1 MPAAVLQWAG
11 MEGIQPERL
20 EGSESK
26 IAEELAEC
34 PGMERRWMKKLETF
48 LVQSGIK
55 HISEMDYPL
64 RAEYEIYLEETL
76 QWKKACLTAFDKAV
90 RYEIQKQM
98 QTLSGR
104 QKYQWQY
111 RNQILFLPYHPD
123 QGLASEFEV
132 SRKNDILIWDFHK
145 NCGEKLK
152 RQIFGGLDFI
162 LKNCRHPP
170 SRRIRLL
177 TLQYFYTFCVEHG
190 ITDVEM
196 LEKADIERYR
206 IYIENSRKE
215 ANLDVQEMAVVTIC
229 RKESFVN
236 AADIHWYAGVWYLE
250 RLHLPKDRINPSAS
264 KESISFLEI
273 QDSSNRKYAQEYMKY
288 ELGITGQAVSTILG
302 RYRSVREFIVFLE
315 QKGVSACRCG
325 REHADAYFKG
335 LLGRNLGA
343 KGFNERVF
351 GITHFYKFL
360 TVRRYVDHVPFRQ
373 EYYVQKVMP
382 VHHDRSVEMETYIE
396 IMQKLR
402 YFPEHLRCMFLHLW
416 CLGLRGSEVC
426 TLKGNAY
433 YRQEEDF
440 WIQVYQIKT
449 KGYKRIPVPEG
460 LYEIMQVYINKHQ
473 IQPDEYIFKNTKGGA
488 FLYPTFRVQ
497 MLKHCRENKIQ
508 GGEYI
513 FKSHDYRH
521 TVASLFYDN
530 EVSLQSIRDYLGH
543 MYDEMTQQYIDYM
556 PRRIE
561 AANEEYFE
569 EPDNDLAAG
578 LRKGGTYGREQNL
591 L

>member
-1 MPAAVLQWAG
+1 MPAAILQWAG
-11 MEGIQPERL
+11 KETVQPERL
-20 EGSESK
+20 EKSEQK

-34 PGMERRWMKKLETF
+34 PGIEKRWMKKLAKF
-48 LVQSGIK
+48 LVQSGIG

-64 RAEYEIYLEETL
+64 RAEYEIYLEATP
-76 QWKKACLTAFDKAV
+76 QWKKNCLKTFDKV
-90 RYEIQKQM
+90 VKHEIQKQM

-104 QKYQWQY
+104 QKNQWKY
-111 RNQILFLPYHPD
+111 RNRILFLPYHPD
-123 QGLASEFEV
+123 QGIASEFEEA
-132 SRKNDILIWDFHK
+132 RKSDILIWDFEK
-145 NCGEKLK
+145 ACPEKLK
-152 RQIFGGLDFI
+152 QQIFGGLDYI
-162 LKNCRHPP
+162 LHNCNKDPRFK
-170 SRRIRLL
+170 RKKLL
-177 TLQYFYTFCVEHG
+177 TLQYFYTFCVEND
-190 ITDVEM
+190 ISDVEM
-196 LEKADIERYR
+196 LEKTDIEKYL

-215 ANLDVQEMAVVTIC
+215 ANLDMQAMAVVTIC

-236 AADIHWYAGVWYLE
+236 SADIHWYAGVWYLD
-250 RLHLPKDRINPSAS
+250 RLHLPKDRVNPSAS
-264 KESISFLEI
+264 KEGISFLEI
-273 QDSSNRKYAQEYMKY
+273 HDLSNRKYAQEYMKY
-288 ELGITGQAVSTILG
+288 ELGITGQAVSTILK
-302 RYRSVREFIVFLE
+302 RYLSVREFIVFLE
-315 QKGVSACRCG
+315 QKEVPVCGCG
-325 REHADAYFKG
+325 REHADAYFRK

-360 TVRRYVDHVPFRQ
+360 TVRRYVERVPFRQ
-373 EYYVQKVMP
+373 EYYMQKVMP
-382 VHHDRSVEMETYIE
+382 VHHDRSVEMETYIG

-433 YRQEEDF
+433 YRQGEDF
-440 WIQVYQIKT
+440 WIQIYQIKT

-460 LYEIMQVYINKHQ
+460 LYEIMRVYIKKYQ
-473 IQPDEYIFKNTKGGA
+473 IELEEYIFKNTKGGA

-497 MLKHCRENKIQ
+497 MLKHCRENQIQ

-521 TVASLFYDN
+521 TVASLFYDH

-569 EPDNDLAAG
+569 EPDNNLAAG
-578 LRKGGTYGREQNL
+578 LREGGAYGKR
-591 L
+591 

>member
-1 MPAAVLQWAG
+1 MPAAILQWA
-11 MEGIQPERL
+11 EKEAVQPERL
-20 EGSESK
+20 KESEQK

-34 PGMERRWMKKLETF
+34 PGIEKRWMKKLAKF
-48 LVQSGIK
+48 LVQSGIG

-64 RAEYEIYLEETL
+64 RAEYEIYLGATP
-76 QWKKACLTAFDKAV
+76 QWKKNCLKTFDKV
-90 RYEIQKQM
+90 VKYEIQKQM

-104 QKYQWQY
+104 QKNQWKY

-123 QGLASEFEV
+123 QGIASEFEE
-132 SRKNDILIWDFHK
+132 SRKSDILIWDFEK
-145 NCGEKLK
+145 ACPEKLK
-152 RQIFGGLDFI
+152 QQIFGGLDYI
-162 LKNCRHPP
+162 LHNCNKDPRFK
-170 SRRIRLL
+170 RKKLL
-177 TLQYFYTFCVEHG
+177 TLQYFYTFCVEND
-190 ITDVEM
+190 ISDVEM
-196 LEKADIERYR
+196 LEKTDIEKYL

-215 ANLDVQEMAVVTIC
+215 ANLDMQAMAVVTIC

-236 AADIHWYAGVWYLE
+236 SADIHWYAGVWYLD
-250 RLHLPKDRINPSAS
+250 RLHLPKDRVNPSAS
-264 KESISFLEI
+264 KEGISFLEI
-273 QDSSNRKYAQEYMKY
+273 HDLSNRKYAQEYMKY
-288 ELGITGQAVSTILG
+288 ELGITGQAVSTILK
-302 RYRSVREFIVFLE
+302 RYLSVREFIVFLE
-315 QKGVSACRCG
+315 HKEVPVCGCG
-325 REHADAYFKG
+325 REHADAYFRK

-360 TVRRYVDHVPFRQ
+360 AVRRYVDRVPFRQ
-373 EYYVQKVMP
+373 KYYMQKVMP
-382 VHHDRSVEMETYIE
+382 VHHDRSVEMETYIG

-426 TLKGNAY
+426 TLKGGAY
-433 YRQEEDF
+433 YRQGGDF
-440 WIQVYQIKT
+440 WIQIYQIKT

-460 LYEIMQVYINKHQ
+460 LYEIMRVYIKKHQ
-473 IQPDEYIFKNTKGGA
+473 IEPEEYIFKNTKGGA
-488 FLYPTFRVQ
+488 FLYPTFRAQ
-497 MLKHCRENKIQ
+497 MLKYCRENQIQ

-521 TVASLFYDN
+521 TVASLFYDH

-569 EPDNDLAAG
+569 EPDNNLAAG
-578 LRKGGTYGREQNL
+578 LREGGTYGRK
-591 L
+591 

>member
-1 MPAAVLQWAG
+1 MPAAILQWAG
-11 MEGIQPERL
+11 KEELRPERL
-20 EGSESK
+20 EERKQK

-34 PGMERRWMKKLETF
+34 PGIEKRWMRKLETF
-48 LVQSGIK
+48 LAQSGVE
-55 HISEMDYPL
+55 HISEMGYPL
-64 RAEYEIYLEETL
+64 RSEYEIYLDATP
-76 QWKKACLTAFDKAV
+76 QWKKNCLKTFDKVA

-98 QTLSGR
+98 RTLSGR

-123 QGLASEFEV
+123 ERIASELEV
-132 SRKNDILIWDFHK
+132 SRKPEILIWDFRK
-145 NCGEKLK
+145 NCAEKLK
-152 RQIFGGLDFI
+152 RQIFGGLDYI
-162 LKNCRHPP
+162 LKNCRHPAC
-170 SRRIRLL
+170 RRVRLL
-177 TLQYFYTFCVEHG
+177 TLQYFYTFCVENN
-190 ITDVEM
+190 ILDVEM
-196 LEKADIERYR
+196 LEKSDIEKYR
-206 IYIENSRKE
+206 IYIENSRKK
-215 ANLDVQEMAVVTIC
+215 ANLDAQEMAVVTLC

-236 AADIHWYAGVWYLE
+236 AADIHWYAGVWYLD

-273 QDSSNRKYAQEYMKY
+273 HDSSNRKYAQEYMKY

-315 QKGVSACRCG
+315 QIGISVCG
-325 REHADAYFKG
+325 CDREHADAYFKK

-343 KGFNERVF
+343 KGFNDRVF

-360 TVRRYVDHVPFRQ
+360 VVKGYVDRVPFRQ
-373 EYYVQKVMP
+373 EYYTQKVMP
-382 VHHDRSVEMETYIE
+382 VHHDRSVEMEAYIG
-396 IMQKLR
+396 IMQKLK

-426 TLKGNAY
+426 TLLGDAY
-433 YRQEEDF
+433 YRQGGDF
-440 WIQVYQIKT
+440 WLQIYQIKT

-460 LYEIMQVYINKHQ
+460 LYEIMQVYIKKYQ
-473 IQPDEYIFKNTKGGA
+473 IQPGEYIFKNTRGGA
-488 FLYPTFRVQ
+488 FLYPTFRAQ
-497 MLKHCRENKIQ
+497 MLKHCRENQIQ

-530 EVSLQSIRDYLGH
+530 EVSQQSIRDYLGH

-578 LRKGGTYGREQNL
+578 LRKGGTYGRKQDL